1 MKKSDSLPI
10 PGKAALRAANLIE
23 RLGRL
28 IRSGEHAGGLN
39 PAQWE
44 ALRYLARA
52 NRFSRTPA
60 GLAAFL
66 GSTRGTVSQ
75 TLIALESKGFV
86 EKQQSEIDRRSVGID
101 LTPAGAKMLASDA
114 VRELA
119 NAIEGFAD
127 ADALAAELDATL
139 RSVLHRRAGRSFGV
153 CHSCRHFQRK
163 GNGGICR
170 LLDEPLSAADAD
182 AICVEHE
189 AQSV

>member
-1 MKKSDSLPI
+1 MKKSESLSNS
-10 PGKAALRAANLIE
+10 GKAALRAANLIE

-60 GLAAFL
+60 ALADYL

-75 TLIALESKGFV
+75 TLIALESKGLV
-86 EKQQSEIDRRSVGID
+86 EKQKSETDRRSVSVAM
-101 LTPAGAKMLASDA
+101 TPAGARTLASDS

-119 NAIEGFAD
+119 REIESSAD
-127 ADALAAELDATL
+127 AVALAAELDATL
-139 RSVLHRRAGRSFGV
+139 RGILRSRGSKSFGV
-153 CHSCRHFQRK
+153 CQTCRYFQRK
-163 GNGGICR
+163 TSGGLCG
-170 LLDEPLSAADAD
+170 LLNEPLSHAESD

-189 AQSV
+189 SACG